1 MLLARLYPKA
11 YVSSLTD
18 ISPAY
23 FLEKGIKGLIL
34 DLDNTIIPW
43 KAGIFAPDMIE
54 LIKRYRESGLGL
66 CVVSNALNNRVVD
79 LLGPLGIPSV
89 ARAKKPLRRPFIKA
103 QDILGTTTRE
113 TAVVGDQLFTDI
125 LGGNRLGFYTVLVRP
140 ISKKEFIGT
149 RFVRLL
155 EKLLLHRLVKKGIIE
170 FPR

>member
-1 MLLARLYPKA
+1 MLARLYPKA

-23 FLEKGIKGLIL
+23 FREKGIKGIIL

-43 KAGIFAPDMIE
+43 KAGTMAPEMVD
-54 LIKRYRESGLGL
+54 LITHYRESGLGL
-66 CVVSNALNNRVVD
+66 CVVSNAFNNRVVD

-103 QDILGTTTRE
+103 QDILGTTTLE

-155 EKLLLHRLVKKGIIE
+155 EKMLLHRLVKKGIIE